1 MEENAQPSK
10 QKKRGSKLLI
20 ILAVLVAWAVLMAS
34 IAVILDGRYVRFYL
48 YGDDT
53 LTVECGDSFT
63 DPGVYAVTVGNLFG
77 ESEQHLRLTTLGT
90 VDTSRVGSYVLR
102 YTASWA
108 FSDYSTER
116 TVNVVDTTPP
126 VIELKHIDGYEPTWL
141 TGYAEEGYT
150 AYDVCDGDLTG
161 HVQRVAEDD
170 RIVYTVSDA
179 AGNSTTVERVLP
191 KINYQPPVITLLG
204 DQHMVV
210 PAGLS
215 FTDPGYQASDSLG
228 NDLTDY
234 VFREGEV
241 IPYAAGEYELTYS
254 ITSDFGDVVFAVREV
269 TVVPV
274 DIPDTV
280 LPGEKTIYLTFDDG
294 PGPYTAGLLD
304 VLKTYNVKATFF
316 VTAANEKY
324 FDQIGRAYRE
334 GHSIGV
340 HSATHNYNTIYASE
354 DAFFQDFFAME
365 DIIYEQT
372 GSYTQLFRFPGGSS
386 NTVSRFN
393 PGIMSRLTQAMG
405 DMGYQYFDWNVTSGD
420 AGETNKTDEIIK
432 NVKDGCSN
440 FKTSVVLQHD
450 IKDYSVAAVEE
461 IIRWGLAN
469 GYTFRPLQLD
479 SYAAHHGVNN

>member
-1 MEENAQPSK
+1 MEANEQPK
-10 QKKRGSKLLI
+10 KEKKRGGKLPV
-20 ILAVLVAWAVLMAS
+20 ILAVVLAWVVLMAS
-34 IAVILDGRYVRFYL
+34 MAAILDARYVRFYL
-48 YGDDT
+48 YGDET
-53 LTVECGDSFT
+53 VTVECGDAFV
-63 DPGVYAVTVGNLFG
+63 DPGVYAVTAGRLFG
-77 ESEQHLRLTTLGT
+77 ESERHLPLSTLGE

-102 YTASWA
+102 YTTRWA

-126 VIELKHIDGYEPTWL
+126 VIELKTVEGYEPTWL

-150 AYDVCDGDLTG
+150 AYDICDGDLTG
-161 HVQRVAEDD
+161 HVQRTAEAD
-170 RIVYTVSDA
+170 RIVYTVTDA
-179 AGNSTTVERVLP
+179 AGNTATVERVLP
-191 KINYQPPVITLLG
+191 KINYQPPVINLNG
-204 DQHMVV
+204 DQHMIVY
-210 PAGLS
+210 ASLN
-215 FTDPGYQASDSLG
+215 FTDPGFEAHDLLG
-228 NDLTDY
+228 NDLTDH
-234 VFREGEV
+234 VVCEGEV
-241 IPYAAGEYELTYS
+241 VPYAAGEYQLTYT
-254 ITSDFGDVVFAVREV
+254 ITSDFGDTVTAVREV

-274 DIPDTV
+274 EIPDTIM
-280 LPGEKTIYLTFDDG
+280 PGEKTIYLTFDDG

-304 VLKTYNVKATFF
+304 VLKAYNVKATFF

-324 FDQIGRAYRE
+324 FDQIGRAFRE

-340 HSATHNYNTIYASE
+340 HSATHNYNKIYASE
-354 DAFFQDFFAME
+354 DAFFEDFFTME
-365 DIIYEQT
+365 DIIYDQT

-393 PGIMSRLTQAMG
+393 PGIMSRLTKAMA
-405 DMGYQYFDWNVTSGD
+405 DMGYQYYDWNVSSGD
-420 AGETNKTDEIIK
+420 AGETNKTNQIIE

-461 IIRWGLAN
+461 IIRWGMAN